1 MRRLHIMA
9 LFGVSLAFASSALK
23 AQDIHFSQWFFAPQI
38 LSPAETGNFPAQYRI
53 NANQKT
59 QWKQVSQPFTTFAL
73 SADARHD
80 KLPENVAIGVVVLN
94 DRAGDSKLN
103 TFSFLVSGAYTY
115 KPFGN
120 DKHLLRGAVQL
131 GITQIKLDYGNLSF
145 NNQHNGV
152 VYDPNLP
159 NGESFARNSRWYA
172 NINLGLGYTWSFTER
187 KAIHGGWSL
196 HNLNRPDQ
204 SFFNDVGVD
213 LPMRHGLYAYSSWVV
228 HENWDV
234 MPAVRINRQ
243 GAFTEFI
250 IGSAARYILIDERGM
265 YRSIFAG
272 YFGRVSDS
280 GIAMVGV
287 EVDAWRFATS
297 YDINVSE
304 LTPASRNRGGL
315 EFSLQYLFNRTDR
328 TRGFQHKFCP
338 VYL

>member
-1 MRRLHIMA
+1 MIGLRYITIVV
-9 LFGVSLAFASSALK
+9 VSLILTSSASV

-38 LSPAETGNFPAQYRI
+38 LSPAEIGNFPAQYRI
-53 NANQKT
+53 NANQKS
-59 QWKQVSQPFTTFAL
+59 QWKQVSRPFTTFAI
-73 SADARHD
+73 SADAHHE
-80 KLPENVAIGVVVLN
+80 KLPQNVAVGIVLMN

-103 TFSFLVSGAYTY
+103 TFSFLVGGSYTY
-115 KPFGN
+115 KPFGTDN
-120 DKHLLRGAVQL
+120 HLLRGAVQL
-131 GITQIKLDYGNLSF
+131 GITQIKLDYGDLSF

-152 VYDPNLP
+152 VYDPNLSS
-159 NGESFARNSRWYA
+159 GENFARNSRWYA
-172 NINLGLGYTWSFTER
+172 NVNLGIGYTWAQAAR
-187 KAIHGGWSL
+187 KAIHAGWSL

-213 LPMRHGLYAYSSWVV
+213 LPMRHGLYAYSSWMG
-228 HENWDV
+228 HEDWDV
-234 MPAVRINRQ
+234 MPAISLMRQ

-272 YFGRVSDS
+272 YFGRVNDS